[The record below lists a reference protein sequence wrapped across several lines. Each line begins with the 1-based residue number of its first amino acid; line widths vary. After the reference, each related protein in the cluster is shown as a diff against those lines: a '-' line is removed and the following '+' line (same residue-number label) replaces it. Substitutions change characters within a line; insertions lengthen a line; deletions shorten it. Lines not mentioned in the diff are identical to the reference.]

1 VIPTDLWLA
10 DAKLEDEM
18 RTREIPGWDSF
29 RHLKIMAAVGREFG
43 IHLKS
48 LEVMLLKDIGEALSL
63 VDRKP
68 ATK

>member
-1 VIPTDLWLA
+1 
-10 DAKLEDEM
+10 M